1 MEVIIVIL
9 FIVFARI
16 ETDTQIT
23 ADPLWSQRYSAFQDV
38 NVMIVVGFGFLMTFI
53 RTHSWSALA
62 YTFFINGI
70 IVQTYILLKAFWQ
83 RIFNGFAAEGFYI
96 KISQVLI
103 TESSYA
109 TASALIAFGV
119 IIGRAGPR

>member
-1 MEVIIVIL
+1 METE
-9 FIVFARI
+9 A
-16 ETDTQIT
+16 QIT
-23 ADPLWSQRYSAFQDV
+23 SDALWSQRYSAFQDV

-70 IVQTYILLKAFWQ
+70 IVQTYILLKSFWQ
-83 RIFNGFAAEGFYI
+83 RIFNGFASEGFYI
-96 KISQVLI
+96 KVGQVLI

-109 TASALIAFGV
+109 VASALIAFGCL
-119 IIGRAGPR
+119 IGRAGPR